1 MQKVWRIRVV
11 LSYKSYMTYSL
22 QEKYRKKIVPALREK
37 FGYKNIH
44 AVPKLEKV
52 VVNSGVGKIIN
63 TRKGKEV
70 LQNDLTPIKD
80 LIEELTLIVGQK
92 PKIVRAKKSIASFKL
107 RAGMI
112 AGLKVTLRGR
122 RMYDFLS
129 RLINIALPRM
139 RDFRGIEEKSVDA
152 KGNITIGIREQI
164 IFPEIPHDKA
174 RQIWGVEVTLTTT
187 CKSKKEGIELFKQ
200 LGIPFVI

>member
-1 MQKVWRIRVV
+1 MPD
-11 LSYKSYMTYSL
+11 KSYMTYSL
-22 QEKYRKKIVPALREK
+22 QEKYRKEVIPALQKK

-52 VVNSGVGKIIN
+52 VMNSGVGKMIN
-63 TRKGKEV
+63 ARKGKEV

-80 LIEELTLIVGQK
+80 LVEELTLIGGQK
-92 PKIVRAKKSIASFKL
+92 PAIVRAKKSIAGFKL

-112 AGLKVTLRGR
+112 AGVKVTLRGR

-129 RLINIALPRM
+129 RLVNIALPRM
-139 RDFRGIEEKSVDA
+139 RDFRGIQEKSVDR

-164 IFPEIPHDKA
+164 IFPEIPHDKV
-174 RQIWGVEVTLTTT
+174 RQMWGVEVTLTTT
-187 CKSKKEGIELFKQ
+187 AKSREEGIELFRQ
-200 LGIPFVI
+200 LGIPFTGQ